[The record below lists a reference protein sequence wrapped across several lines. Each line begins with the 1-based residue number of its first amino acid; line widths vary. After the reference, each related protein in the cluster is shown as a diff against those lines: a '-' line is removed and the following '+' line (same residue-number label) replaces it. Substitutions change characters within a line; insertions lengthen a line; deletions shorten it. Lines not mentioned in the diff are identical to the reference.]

1 MGSSKCYMI
10 WCRSKQFVV
19 TIIVFFLQQT
29 AYFTVFVM
37 LWAIQFQL
45 LISEKLLRWTMTPST
60 DFAKKHILYL
70 MVWFICVCGVS
81 FRNRERCCLHWLQKQ
96 IPPILA
102 LYYLSKTGGMPVFP
116 VAHSSWI
123 FCLKTFQNFDQWKFR
138 SVHFFQLPFL
148 LLASYLNA
156 ILIERKALHNYFFA
170 NCAYYL
176 LVNRCNRSLRFIDP
190 PTVCQKNKNMCTHAS
205 DFAGKAGC
213 G

>member
-1 MGSSKCYMI
+1 
-10 WCRSKQFVV
+10 
-19 TIIVFFLQQT
+19 
-29 AYFTVFVM
+29 M

-156 ILIERKALHNYFFA
+156 ILIERKALHNYFFCKLRVLFA
-170 NCAYYL
+170 CKQMQSFIKIH
-176 LVNRCNRSLRFIDP
+176 RSTYCLSKE
-190 PTVCQKNKNMCTHAS
+190 QKYVHTRVRLCW
-205 DFAGKAGC
+205 
-213 G
+213 